1 MFRRKCRI
9 QYCQLVIQTS
19 TPSTG
24 LTPAHVC
31 ACPKHRPKFP
41 TPYVVV
47 LLVGLRSEVVI
58 LLVGLRLEVVILL
71 VGLKLEVV
79 ILLVG
84 LRLEVVILLVGLRLE
99 VVILF
104 VGLRWLFCLLV

>member
-1 MFRRKCRI
+1 MLRCKCRI
-9 QYCQLVIQTS
+9 KYCQLVIQTS
-19 TPSTG
+19 TPSTT

-31 ACPKHRPKFP
+31 TCTKHRPRFP

-47 LLVGLRSEVVI
+47 LLVGLR
-58 LLVGLRLEVVILL
+58 
-71 VGLKLEVV
+71 LEVV

-104 VGLRWLFCLLV
+104 VGLRLEVFILLVGLRLEVVILLVGLRWLFCLLV